1 MATKVGNQDVAPFK
15 DFAHPTGEPTHTV
28 NEDTNTVA
36 PGPVDLRST
45 ITPGKVREA
54 TEKTLE
60 YLDPQRHRT
69 RYSGNNPH
77 LSEPHSNLEALVM
90 QALRRY
96 GDMHPGTVDG
106 EVMMMFIEFANYV
119 IEELRAHPYWDN
131 LEIDYYIHMTDT
143 RPIPDPIMVSGL
155 LYQYAIQQQSNKVE
169 AYGPMYFKTMNRILY
184 NRKFGNA
191 DIEMAPWD
199 VSDSNAPAGKRSYD
213 ASR

>member
-1 MATKVGNQDVAPFK
+1 MAKVGDQNKAPFK
-15 DFAHPTGEPTHTV
+15 DFARPTGEATHTTDD
-28 NEDTNTVA
+28 ETGAVA
-36 PGPVDLRST
+36 PGPVDPRATVTLS
-45 ITPGKVREA
+45 KAKEA
-54 TEKTLE
+54 AAVNNKYLE
-60 YLDPQRHRT
+60 PQRHRT

-77 LSEPHSNLEALVM
+77 LQDPHSNLEALVM

-131 LEIDYYIHMTDT
+131 LEMDYYIHMTDV

-184 NRKFGNA
+184 NRKYGNA
-191 DIEMAPWD
+191 EIEMAPWD
-199 VSDSNAPAGKRSYD
+199 VSESNAPAGKRSYD
-213 ASR
+213 AKR